1 MLAIIV
7 KALAILMLLQA
18 LYLFIRRNFEYGVLF
33 LLITQRSSFF
43 RKSKAGAVF
52 QWLLSASAA
61 FPLFL
66 ALRPA
71 EKQTAVLVQFSPINE

>member
-33 LLITQRSSFF
+33 LLITAALFI
-43 RKSKAGAVF
+43 
-52 QWLLSASAA
+52 LS
-61 FPLFL
+61 
-66 ALRPA
+66 
-71 EKQTAVLVQFSPINE
+71 QI